1 MKFQQLIKAINTA
14 HLSLQRSAVK
24 AVNRHLTLRN
34 WLIGYYIVEFEQRG
48 EDRAAYGERLLE
60 ELSKSLCIK
69 GLSETNLK
77 LNRLFYNVYPH
88 IGQTVSDELGK
99 LEIRQSLSDKSR
111 FSNAKFSNKVTGELL
126 VPAQELL
133 NKLSFSHFTELL
145 PIQDPVKRTFYE
157 IETIQ
162 SSWSVREL
170 RRQINSLYFERS
182 ALSKNPQKLA
192 AIISKNAERL
202 EPADII
208 KSIYTFEFLGL
219 SIKELVE
226 EHDLETALLDHLQ
239 EFIIEMGRGFCFE
252 GRQQRILIG
261 DEYFF
266 IDLVFYHRIL
276 KCHVLVELKVDE
288 FSHANA
294 GQLNTYLNYY
304 KAEVMQKGDSPPVG
318 ILLVTNKNDALV
330 QYATAGMDQQMFV
343 KKYQLMLPAKKQL
356 EDFIKKELKNA
367 SR

>member
-1 MKFQQLIKAINTA
+1 MKRF
-14 HLSLQRSAVK
+14 LS
-24 AVNRHLTLRN
+24 
-34 WLIGYYIVEFEQRG
+34 
-48 EDRAAYGERLLE
+48 
-60 ELSKSLCIK
+60 IK

-182 ALSKNPQKLA
+182 SLSKNPQKLA

-356 EDFIKKELKNA
+356 EDFIKEELKNA
-367 SR
+367 IR

>member
-1 MKFQQLIKAINTA
+1 M
-14 HLSLQRSAVK
+14 SDE
-24 AVNRHLTLRN
+24 LRN
-34 WLIGYYIVEFEQRG
+34 L
-48 EDRAAYGERLLE
+48 D
-60 ELSKSLCIK
+60 
-69 GLSETNLK
+69 
-77 LNRLFYNVYPH
+77 
-88 IGQTVSDELGK
+88 IGQT
-99 LEIRQSLSDKSR
+99 LSDKSL
-111 FSNAKFSNKVTGELL
+111 FLKDKNQNAASDELL
-126 VPAQELL
+126 VPAQHII
-133 NKLSFSHFTELL
+133 NKLSFSHITELL
-145 PIQDPVKRTFYE
+145 PIQDQHKRTFYE
-157 IETIQ
+157 IETIK

-170 RRQINSLYFERS
+170 RRQINSLYYERS
-182 ALSKNPQKLA
+182 ALSKDPHKLA
-192 AIISKNAERL
+192 AKISKRAEGL

-219 SIKELVE
+219 NAKELVE

-252 GRQQRILIG
+252 ARQQRILIG

-304 KAEVMQKGDSPPVG
+304 KAEVMHPEDNPPVG

-330 QYATAGMDQQMFV
+330 QYATAGMDQKLFV
-343 KKYQLMLPAKKQL
+343 KKYQLMLPEKQQL
-356 EDFIKKELKNA
+356 EDFIKQELKNV
-367 SR
+367 SFL